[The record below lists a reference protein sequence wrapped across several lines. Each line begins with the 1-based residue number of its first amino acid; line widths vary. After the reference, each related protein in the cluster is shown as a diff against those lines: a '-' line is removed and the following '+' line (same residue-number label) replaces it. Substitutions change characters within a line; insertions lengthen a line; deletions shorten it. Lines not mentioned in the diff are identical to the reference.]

1 MKKTKTKL
9 LLILFGIIA
18 VFAIMSCEATVGGG
32 NTDSSN
38 QNFLNGTTWK
48 SEHDYQN
55 DDEEQPIPIITMFSF
70 TKTNFTFKA
79 YYKESNQMLGH
90 IEGTYV
96 YNAEEKKVSITIT
109 NIIIEPED
117 NEDTVG
123 ETTVFE
129 IIDGTKM
136 KHRNADNYY
145 TKQ

>member
-1 MKKTKTKL
+1 MKKQNVL
-9 LLILFGIIA
+9 FLIIGIIA

-48 SEHDYQN
+48 MEHDYQN
-55 DDEEQPIPIITMFSF
+55 DDEVQPIPVITIFSF
-70 TKTNFTFKA
+70 TKTNFVFKA
-79 YYKESNQMLGH
+79 FSKQDNTLLGH

-96 YNAEEKKVSITIT
+96 YDAKEKNVSVTITKIIKNVEDSEEK
-109 NIIIEPED
+109 
-117 NEDTVG
+117 VG

-136 KHRNADNYY
+136 KYRNSDDYY